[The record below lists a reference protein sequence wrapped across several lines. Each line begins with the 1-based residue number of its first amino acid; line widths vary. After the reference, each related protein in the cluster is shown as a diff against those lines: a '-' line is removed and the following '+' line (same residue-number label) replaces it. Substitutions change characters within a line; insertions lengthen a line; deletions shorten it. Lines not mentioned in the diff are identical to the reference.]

1 MAVCRP
7 ELSERHI
14 HERKPIQCFY
24 TLLASAAGVSVIN
37 GEGKTNGRGRG
48 RREKKRNASRQ
59 TAAKREKFFELAAS
73 GGR

>member
-14 HERKPIQCFY
+14 HEHKPIQCFY

-37 GEGKTNGRGRG
+37 GEGKTNSRGG
-48 RREKKRNASRQ
+48 GGEKGEEKKHQPSD
-59 TAAKREKFFELAAS
+59 
-73 GGR
+73 GG